1 MFYTYNQNNSG
12 GLFDYDEKR
21 GIGQYVIVE
30 ADTPEEADSR
40 AEEIGLYFD
49 GSGDCE
55 CCGPRWSPVANYW
68 NSDEGTEEPMIWDS
82 VVVVEDGS
90 GRGSECAAY
99 VHYADSTILKAYT
112 S

>member
-1 MFYTYNQNNSG
+1 
-12 GLFDYDEKR
+12 
-21 GIGQYVIVE
+21 
-30 ADTPEEADSR
+30 
-40 AEEIGLYFD
+40 
-49 GSGDCE
+49 
-55 CCGPRWSPVANYW
+55 
-68 NSDEGTEEPMIWDS
+68 MIWDS